1 MRLLAKAVLFLAWG
15 QWPAGAQRA
24 GLTVRHIEG
33 EDDENPGLSDR
44 AGGGWM
50 EQALDSQ
57 SDEIVP
63 LGPRVRFAMP
73 PPTLTSPDEAWA
85 ERTAQALAA
94 EATEAA
100 APGAQAPTQRSPSGD
115 AGVAPTPR
123 SAWEGE
129 DLAYDQDEDNAGH
142 ATDARTHGL
151 VTSGDSLDGDF
162 PGVDAPGD
170 VGGDA
175 RSGDGF
181 GNEGVLPAAGWGQLR
196 GRVVVV
202 GDDGKRLSG
211 VGEEVYEDGSR

>member
-1 MRLLAKAVLFLAWG
+1 
-15 QWPAGAQRA
+15 
-24 GLTVRHIEG
+24 
-33 EDDENPGLSDR
+33 
-44 AGGGWM
+44 
-50 EQALDSQ
+50 
-57 SDEIVP
+57 
-63 LGPRVRFAMP
+63 
-73 PPTLTSPDEAWA
+73 
-85 ERTAQALAA
+85 
-94 EATEAA
+94 
-100 APGAQAPTQRSPSGD
+100 
-115 AGVAPTPR
+115 VAPTPR

-162 PGVDAPGD
+162 PGVDVPGD